1 MKAYLAMTAA
11 GLGLLGMMGPA
22 PAQGFRD
29 RDYESR
35 DRGDGYR
42 DRGDGY
48 RERGGG
54 GGGGG
59 GNRERGYG
67 GGFDERE
74 YLRCNPDVRRSVA
87 RGDTESGAL
96 HYRIYG
102 RREGRQL
109 SC

>member
-1 MKAYLAMTAA
+1 MKAYLAMAAA
-11 GLGLLGMMGPA
+11 GLSLLGTMGPA

-42 DRGDGY
+42 
-48 RERGGG
+48 ERG